1 MKLFHISHTD
11 LDGYGCQLITKEYFK
26 EGSFYNANYG
36 IEVKLTIKK
45 VLEEILAFKEED
57 ILFLISDLNLTF
69 QESKDLD
76 RDISKLIEDGYKIK
90 LQLLDHHI
98 SGKKSADAYY
108 WYYLDEKR
116 CATKIVYDYIFEEY
130 DGFDFT
136 VSSWLEPLVNAI
148 NAVDIW
154 LDHQIKN
161 FEFGKVVM
169 SMISKVREV
178 NNILFA
184 DLNRELRFYLLKEA
198 AKFLDEV
205 DGHIK
210 LDNEVHF
217 LKKEFL
223 KLDNKDDTLDNLA
236 ASYLVKSLI
245 DVKGDLTVVFK
256 GHKGLLTYCLG
267 SISIPANAFL
277 KANPDYDFF
286 IDVNK
291 KGNASFRADGKVD
304 VSLMAAKIAGGGG
317 HVNASGGRFEDFKE
331 SINYQDVKTYIQNK
345 LDKI

>member
-57 ILFLISDLNLTF
+57 ILLLISDLNLTF

-90 LQLLDHHI
+90 LQLLDHHM

-223 KLDNKDDTLDNLA
+223 KLDNKDDTLDNLS

-304 VSLMAAKIAGGGG
+304 VSQMAAKIAGGGG

-331 SINYQDVKTYIQNK
+331 SINYQDVKTYVQSK

>member
-57 ILFLISDLNLTF
+57 ILLLISDLNLTF

-304 VSLMAAKIAGGGG
+304 VSQMAAKIAGGGG

-331 SINYQDVKTYIQNK
+331 SINYQDVKTYVQSK

>member
-57 ILFLISDLNLTF
+57 ILLLISDLNLTF

-148 NAVDIW
+148 YAVDIW

-223 KLDNKDDTLDNLA
+223 KLDNKDDTLDNLS

-304 VSLMAAKIAGGGG
+304 VSQMAAKIAGGGG

-331 SINYQDVKTYIQNK
+331 SINYQDVKTYVQSK

>member
-57 ILFLISDLNLTF
+57 ILLLISDLNLTF

-136 VSSWLEPLVNAI
+136 DSSWLEPLVNAI

-223 KLDNKDDTLDNLA
+223 KLDNKDDTLDNLS

-304 VSLMAAKIAGGGG
+304 VSQMAAKIAGGGG

-331 SINYQDVKTYIQNK
+331 SINYQDVKTYVQSK

>member
-45 VLEEILAFKEED
+45 VLEEILTFKEEE
-57 ILFLISDLNLTF
+57 ILFIISDLNLTF

-76 RDISKLIEDGYKIK
+76 RDITKLIEDGYKIK

-198 AKFLDEV
+198 AKYLDQV

-223 KLDNKDDTLDNLA
+223 KLDNKDDTLDNLS

-245 DVKGDLTVVFK
+245 DVKDDLTVVFK

-304 VSLMAAKIAGGGG
+304 VSLIAAKIAGGGG

>member
-11 LDGYGCQLITKEYFK
+11 LDGYGCQLISKEYFK

-57 ILFLISDLNLTF
+57 ILLLISDLNLTF

-223 KLDNKDDTLDNLA
+223 KLDNKDDTLDNLS
-236 ASYLVKSLI
+236 ASYLVKALI

-304 VSLMAAKIAGGGG
+304 VSQMAAKIAGGGG

-331 SINYQDVKTYIQNK
+331 SINYQDVKTYVQSK

>member
-11 LDGYGCQLITKEYFK
+11 LDGYGCQLISKEYFK